1 MMSQIKAK
9 DTDPEIKV
17 RSTLHAL
24 GYRFRLHRKDLPGS
38 PDIVLPRFKLALFVH
53 GCYWHRH
60 KDCPLATTPST
71 NREFWMRKFQAN
83 VQRDRKA
90 ISSLKSDGWQVGVI
104 WECETKDPDKLE
116 MKLIEMLKDN
126 S

>member
-1 MMSQIKAK
+1 
-9 DTDPEIKV
+9 
-17 RSTLHAL
+17 
-24 GYRFRLHRKDLPGS
+24 
-38 PDIVLPRFKLALFVH
+38 
-53 GCYWHRH
+53 
-60 KDCPLATTPST
+60 
-71 NREFWMRKFQAN
+71 MRKFQAN